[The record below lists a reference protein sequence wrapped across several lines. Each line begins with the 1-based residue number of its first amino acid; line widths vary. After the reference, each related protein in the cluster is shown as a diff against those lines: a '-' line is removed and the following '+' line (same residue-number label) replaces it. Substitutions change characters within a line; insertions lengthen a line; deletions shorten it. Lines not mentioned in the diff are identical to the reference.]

1 MTEHT
6 RVNPCKARFCPSPT
20 GFMHLGNLRTALFN
34 ALWAK
39 HNSGCFLLRIEDT
52 DQARSKAEYTQGLL
66 DDLTWLGLLWQEG
79 PEVGGNAVPYFQS
92 QRQAIYDKFYQQL
105 IDQKIAYPC
114 FCSEEQLRLQ
124 RRVQL
129 AAGKPPRYD
138 GRCRGLSA
146 DEVAKRFSEGQVAS
160 LRFHVPDDAIIEFHD
175 GVHGAQT
182 FLGRDIGDFII
193 RRTDGTA
200 PFMFCNA
207 VDDAL
212 MGVTHVL
219 RGEDHLSNTPRQLL
233 ILKALGLNAPSYVHM
248 SLIVGDDGAPLSKR
262 HGSESIALMR
272 KQGYLPAAII
282 NYLARVGHHYKMKEE
297 ELLSLGEL
305 AKGFSLAG
313 LSRSP
318 AHFDAHQLMR
328 WQQLAVQALSEEH
341 FRQWA
346 GKQCFNDVPVSA
358 HDLFVQTVQ
367 PNVQFPADVC
377 DWQQRLFSESLSL
390 SDDAQEMCKQAG
402 QSFFEIA
409 LQALVDSP
417 VTLASIT
424 DALKA
429 NLGVKGKKLFMPL
442 RVALTGLEHG
452 PEMGPMITIMPDDII
467 KARFSQAALCAA

>member
-1 MTEHT
+1 MTDHAPMT
-6 RVNPCKARFCPSPT
+6 SCKARFCPSPT

-34 ALWAK
+34 ALWAQ
-39 HNSGCFLLRIEDT
+39 HNAGCFLLRIEDT

-66 DDLTWLGLLWQEG
+66 DDLTWLGLHWQEG
-79 PEVGGNAVPYFQS
+79 PQVGGTAEPYFQS
-92 QRQAIYDKFYQQL
+92 QRQGIYDGFYQQL
-105 IDQKIAYPC
+105 IDQNIAYPC
-114 FCSEEQLRLQ
+114 FCSEDQLRLQ

-138 GRCRGLSA
+138 ERCRALSA
-146 DEVAKRFSEGQVAS
+146 DEVARRLSDGEAAS
-160 LRFHVPDDAIIEFHD
+160 LRFHVPDDATIEFTD
-175 GVHGAQT
+175 GVHGSQT

-212 MGVTHVL
+212 MGVTYVL

-233 ILKALGLNAPSYVHM
+233 ILQSLSLPAPDYVHM

-262 HGSESIALMR
+262 HGSESIAHMR
-272 KQGYLPAAII
+272 EQGYLPAAII
-282 NYLARVGHHYKMKEE
+282 NYLARVGHHYKTQEE
-297 ELLSLGEL
+297 VLLSLSQL
-305 AKGFSLAG
+305 AQGFSLSG

-318 AHFDAHQLMR
+318 AHFDAHHLMR
-328 WQQLAVQALSEEH
+328 WQQVAVQALSKED

-346 GKQCFNDVPVSA
+346 GEHCFADVSA
-358 HDLFVQTVQ
+358 IAQDLFIQTVQ

-377 DWQQRLFSESLSL
+377 DWQQRLFAESLSL
-390 SDDAQEMCKQAG
+390 SADAQAICKQAG
-402 QSFFEIA
+402 QSFFETA
-409 LQALVDSP
+409 LQALANSP
-417 VTLASIT
+417 VALLTIT
-424 DALKA
+424 DALKCS
-429 NLGVKGKKLFMPL
+429 LGVKGKKLFMPL

-467 KARFSQAALCAA
+467 KARFSQAALYAA